1 MRKKYHGKTIKA
13 ILREI
18 KKDRKGS
25 ATYRTIA
32 EKYGVSIGSISAW
45 VREYKA
51 EKVRRKKER
60 KPGRPTALSDLASEV
75 LIVAAKISRYD
86 TKRLLSLLSPFF
98 TMFQEQGDKRES
110 VSLRTVQ
117 RALDE
122 AGVGKGYQTKREW
135 PPGTMVLH
143 AIPLTWRQAG
153 EQEPRRD
160 QLLCIAERSTGFA
173 YFHAIPQIKTES
185 LYKHI
190 DEFLYRYQSEIVQ
203 VILATE
209 EFCAGNAETKRQ
221 ATAIEV
227 DHEKLR
233 GQLIEDRTEGSDVVK
248 ILSGKATRRR
258 QKALPI
264 PGEYSDRN
272 ALNETLRKAADS
284 FNQAQR
290 LPVLNSDK
298 ECCDSSSSPLDRLW
312 QKVQGRKKRD
322 TFVRR
327 AKFSHSMRRKG
338 RSW

>member
-1 MRKKYHGKTIKA
+1 MGKKYHGKIIKA

-18 KKDRKGS
+18 DGKE
-25 ATYRTIA
+25 TYRKIA
-32 EKYGVSIGSISAW
+32 EKHKVSIGSISAW
-45 VREYKA
+45 VQKYTA
-51 EKVRRKKER
+51 EKVWRQKVK
-60 KPGRPTALSDLASEV
+60 KPGRPVALSDLASEV
-75 LIVAAKISRYD
+75 LIVAAKVTRYD
-86 TKRLLSLLSPFF
+86 TRRLLSLLSPFF
-98 TMFQEQGDKRES
+98 TMLQKQGGKRED

-122 AGVGKGYQTKREW
+122 AGVGKGYQTRGEW

-143 AIPLTWRQAG
+143 AFPVTWRQAG
-153 EQEPRRD
+153 EQKPRRD

-173 YFHAIPQIKTES
+173 YFHALSQIKTES

-209 EFCAGNAETKRQ
+209 EYCAGNAETKRQ

-233 GQLIEDRTEGSDVVK
+233 GQLIEDRTEGSDVVQ

-272 ALNETLRKAADS
+272 ALNEALRKAADS

-298 ECCDSSSSPLDRLW
+298 EYCDANSSPLDRLW
-312 QKVQGRKKRD
+312 QLVQGRKKRD

-327 AKFSHSMRRKG
+327 AKFSHSMRRKR